1 MATTLIQQTVYDR
14 AVIKQHLA
22 TTFDEMGGLESLLG
36 DKRRIVLKPNFVV
49 PEVPEKAATTHP
61 DVYMAVAEIL
71 QESGREVAIGESPG
85 FGSAESAV
93 RLHGVQQEC
102 ADRGIRVLTFRR
114 AKTTGGIADPSYRK
128 LSIAAELDEFDA
140 LVNLPKLKVHQQFV
154 FTAAT
159 KNLYGCVTGKRK
171 FYRHN
176 ICANDPV
183 RFARMIIKNAEL
195 VDPVLNI
202 GDGITAMHV
211 KGPRGGQP
219 YPLGKLVVSDSFLEH
234 DWLVCQ
240 LIGLAQLDTPLFQA
254 LPVEDHAA
262 LIAACEGLLPADFAV
277 PADFRQS
284 YRIHISFSPW
294 HLLRSI
300 WRTVKFQI
308 QELAS

>member
-1 MATTLIQQTVYDR
+1 MATALIQQSVYDR
-14 AVIKQHLA
+14 AAIKSHLA
-22 TTFDEMGGLESLLG
+22 ASFADMGGLETLLG

-61 DVYMAVAEIL
+61 DVYMAVAELL

-93 RLHGVQQEC
+93 RLHGVEEEC

-114 AKTTGGIADPSYRK
+114 ARKTGGIADPSYRK

-140 LVNLPKLKVHQQFV
+140 LINLPKLKVHQQFV
-154 FTAAT
+154 FTGAT

-195 VDPVLNI
+195 VAPVLNI
-202 GDGITAMHV
+202 GDGITGMHV
-211 KGPRGGQP
+211 KGPRGGVP
-219 YPLGKLVVSDSFLEH
+219 YPLGKLVISDSFLEH
-234 DWLVCQ
+234 DWLFCQ
-240 LIGLAQLDTPLFQA
+240 LIGLGHLDTPLFQA
-254 LPVEDHAA
+254 LPVAEHAA
-262 LIAACEGLLPADFAV
+262 LAAACDGLLPADFAA

-294 HLLRSI
+294 HVLRSI
-300 WRTVKFQI
+300 WRTLRFRMR
-308 QELAS
+308 ELAS